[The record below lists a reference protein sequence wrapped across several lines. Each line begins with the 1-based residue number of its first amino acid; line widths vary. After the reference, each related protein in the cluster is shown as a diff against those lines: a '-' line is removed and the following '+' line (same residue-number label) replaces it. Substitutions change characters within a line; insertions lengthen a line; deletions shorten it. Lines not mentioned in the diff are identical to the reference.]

1 MKQTVGIA
9 LLGCGTVGGSVAE
22 RLLTGEGTLF
32 KRTGMHY
39 ELRGIA
45 VRDLAKQRPSSI
57 PAELFT
63 ADAGA
68 LVDDP
73 EVDVVIECIGGADA
87 GADVVER
94 ALARGR
100 HVVTANKDLIA
111 TQGPR
116 LHALAAS
123 RGAALRYEAAACGA
137 IPVVRALGESLAG
150 DEVLAI
156 AGVMNGTCTAILS
169 MMEDGRS
176 YEDALAE
183 AQRLGYAEAD
193 PTSDVEGYDAAHK
206 LALLLQLGFREAVV
220 SPRIP
225 RRGIASVSKRDIARA
240 RMRGFRIRLVAAAMR
255 DESGTYAE
263 VAPVLVPEDHPFART
278 RGPENV
284 VRVLAR
290 DAGPMLMSGL
300 GAGGAATAS
309 AVMGD
314 VVATLRS
321 IAEQQH
327 FAQRARLDG
336 FGVPQNIAPL
346 YGRFRAHAE
355 LSEYAVWDD
364 AFGAD
369 GDAAE
374 VHDRRAV

>member
-9 LLGCGTVGGSVAE
+9 LAGCGTVGASVAE
-22 RLLTGEGTLF
+22 RLLSGGPALF
-32 KRTGMHY
+32 ARTGVHY

-45 VRDLAKQRPSSI
+45 VRRRDKERPAEI
-57 PAELFT
+57 PAGLFT
-63 ADAGA
+63 LDVPR

-73 EVDVVIECIGGADA
+73 DVDVVIECIGGADA
-87 GADVVER
+87 GAELVER
-94 ALARGR
+94 ALAHGK

-116 LHALAAS
+116 LHALAGS
-123 RGAALRYEAAACGA
+123 RGVGLRYEAAACGA
-137 IPVVRALGESLAG
+137 IPIVRALGESLAG

-169 MMEDGRS
+169 MMEDGKS
-176 YEDALAE
+176 YQDALAE

-193 PTSDVEGYDAAHK
+193 PTSDVEGFDAAHK

-220 SPRIP
+220 SPRI
-225 RRGIASVSKRDIARA
+225 RRTGITAVTKRDIARA
-240 RMRGFRIRLVAAAMR
+240 KMRGYRIRLVAAAMR
-255 DESGTYAE
+255 GDAGTFAE
-263 VAPVLVPEDHPFART
+263 VAPILVPELHPFAQT

-284 VRVLAR
+284 VRVVAR

-321 IAEQQH
+321 IAEQRN
-327 FAQRARLDG
+327 FGQRARLDA
-336 FGVPQNIAPL
+336 VAAPAAL
-346 YGRFRAHAE
+346 QPLFERFARDPDLPDLPLWEDAMPSGQTLKRAAGR
-355 LSEYAVWDD
+355 L
-364 AFGAD
+364 G
-369 GDAAE
+369 
-374 VHDRRAV
+374 

>member
-1 MKQTVGIA
+1 M
-9 LLGCGTVGGSVAE
+9 
-22 RLLTGEGTLF
+22 
-32 KRTGMHY
+32 
-39 ELRGIA
+39 
-45 VRDLAKQRPSSI
+45 SS
-57 PAELFT
+57 
-63 ADAGA
+63 
-68 LVDDP
+68 
-73 EVDVVIECIGGADA
+73 
-87 GADVVER
+87 
-94 ALARGR
+94 
-100 HVVTANKDLIA
+100 TANKDLIA

-123 RGAALRYEAAACGA
+123 RGVALRYEAAACGA

-169 MMEDGRS
+169 MMEEGKS

-220 SPRIP
+220 SPRIH
-225 RRGIASVSKRDIARA
+225 RKGITGVTKRDIAHA
-240 RMRGFRIRLVAAAMR
+240 RMRGYRIRLVAAAMR
-255 DESGTYAE
+255 DESGFYAE
-263 VAPVLVPEDHPFART
+263 VAPVLVPENHPFAQT

-284 VRVLAR
+284 VRVVAR

-321 IAEQQH
+321 IAEQQNLS
-327 FAQRARLDG
+327 QRARIDA
-336 FGVPQNIAPL
+336 FGAPTPISPL
-346 YGRFRAHAE
+346 FERFEQSVE
-355 LSEYAVWDD
+355 LSEYRLWSDARFESTEEKELPGVAV
-364 AFGAD
+364 AG
-369 GDAAE
+369 
-374 VHDRRAV
+374 

>member
-1 MKQTVGIA
+1 MKQTVGLA
-9 LLGCGTVGGSVAE
+9 LVGCGTVGGSVAE
-22 RLLTGEGTLF
+22 RLLSGGATLF
-32 KRTGMHY
+32 ARTGVRY

-45 VRDLAKQRPSSI
+45 VRQPEKRRPASI

-63 ADAGA
+63 LDAAG

-123 RGAALRYEAAACGA
+123 RGVALRYEAAACGA

-150 DEVLAI
+150 DDVLAI

-169 MMEDGRS
+169 MMEDGKS
-176 YEDALAE
+176 YDDALAE

-193 PTSDVEGYDAAHK
+193 PTSDVEGFDAAHK

-220 SPRIP
+220 SPRIE
-225 RRGIASVSKRDIARA
+225 RTGITAVTKRDIAHA
-240 RMRGFRIRLVAAAMR
+240 TMRGYRIRLVAAAVR
-255 DESGTYAE
+255 GEAGTFAE
-263 VAPVLVPEDHPFART
+263 VAPVLVPERHAFAQT

-284 VRVLAR
+284 VRVVAR
-290 DAGPMLMSGL
+290 DAGAMLMSGL

-321 IAEQQH
+321 IAEQQN
-327 FAQRARLDG
+327 FGRRARLDAFAAPAALRPLFER
-336 FGVPQNIAPL
+336 FGRTPGLPD
-346 YGRFRAHAE
+346 FP
-355 LSEYAVWDD
+355 VWDD
-364 AFGAD
+364 AMPHGSAL
-369 GDAAE
+369 GRVAGE
-374 VHDRRAV
+374 RG

>member
-9 LLGCGTVGGSVAE
+9 LLGCGTVGGSVAD
-22 RLLTGEGTLF
+22 RLLSGGPTLF
-32 KRTGMHY
+32 ARTGMHY

-45 VRDLAKQRPSSI
+45 VRQREKARPASI

-63 ADAGA
+63 LDAA
-68 LVDDP
+68 RLVDDP
-73 EVDVVIECIGGADA
+73 EVDIVIECIGGADA

-94 ALARGR
+94 ALARGK

-123 RGAALRYEAAACGA
+123 RGVALRYEAAACGA

-169 MMEDGRS
+169 MMEDGKS

-193 PTSDVEGYDAAHK
+193 PTSDVEGLDAAHK

-220 SPRIP
+220 SPRIK
-225 RRGIASVSKRDIARA
+225 RTGITAVTKRDIAHA
-240 RMRGFRIRLVAAAMR
+240 KMRGYRIRLVAAAMR
-255 DESGTYAE
+255 GDAGTFAE
-263 VAPVLVPEDHPFART
+263 VAPVLVPESHAFAQT

-284 VRVLAR
+284 VRVVAR
-290 DAGPMLMSGL
+290 DAGPMMMSGL

-321 IAEQQH
+321 IVEQQN
-327 FAQRARLDG
+327 FGQRARLDA
-336 FGVPQNIAPL
+336 FAAPEAL
-346 YGRFRAHAE
+346 QPLFERFARNPDLPDFPLWEDSMPTISA
-355 LSEYAVWDD
+355 LDYA
-364 AFGAD
+364 ARKLG
-369 GDAAE
+369 
-374 VHDRRAV
+374 

>member
-22 RLLTGEGTLF
+22 RLLSGGPTLF
-32 KRTGMHY
+32 ARTGMHY

-45 VRDLAKQRPSSI
+45 IRQREKARPSVI
-57 PAELFT
+57 PSELFT
-63 ADAGA
+63 LDAA
-68 LVDDP
+68 RLVDDP
-73 EVDVVIECIGGADA
+73 EVDVVIECIGGADT

-94 ALARGR
+94 ALARGK

-123 RGAALRYEAAACGA
+123 RGVALRYEAAACGA

-169 MMEDGRS
+169 MMEDGKS

-193 PTSDVEGYDAAHK
+193 PTSDVEGFDAAHK

-220 SPRIP
+220 SPRIK
-225 RRGIASVSKRDIARA
+225 RTGITGVTKRDIAHA
-240 RMRGFRIRLVAAAMR
+240 KMRGYRIRLVAAAMR
-255 DESGTYAE
+255 SDAGTFAE
-263 VAPVLVPEDHPFART
+263 VAPVLVPELHAFAQT

-284 VRVLAR
+284 VRVVAR

-321 IAEQQH
+321 IAEQQNL
-327 FAQRARLDG
+327 AQRARLDA
-336 FGVPQNIAPL
+336 FAAPEAL
-346 YGRFRAHAE
+346 QPLFERFARNPDLPDFPLWEDSLPTSRA
-355 LSEYAVWDD
+355 LDYA
-364 AFGAD
+364 ARKLG
-369 GDAAE
+369 
-374 VHDRRAV
+374 

>member
-1 MKQTVGIA
+1 MKRTVGIA
-9 LLGCGTVGGSVAE
+9 LLGCGTVGASVAE
-22 RLLTGEGTLF
+22 RLLAGDAMLF
-32 KRTGMHY
+32 DRTGMHY
-39 ELRGIA
+39 ELHGIA
-45 VRDLAKQRPSSI
+45 VRAAGKVRPASV
-57 PAELFT
+57 PAQLFT
-63 ADAGA
+63 LDAA
-68 LVDDP
+68 RLVDDP
-73 EVDVVIECIGGADA
+73 DVDVVIECIGGADA

-94 ALARGR
+94 ALARGK

-123 RGAALRYEAAACGA
+123 RGVALRYEAAACGA

-169 MMEDGRS
+169 MMEEGCG

-220 SPRIP
+220 SPRIA
-225 RRGIASVSKRDIARA
+225 RTGIAGVAKRDIAHA
-240 RMRGFRIRLVAAAMR
+240 RMRGYRIRLVAAAAR
-255 DESGTYAE
+255 DRDGTFAE
-263 VAPVLVPEDHPFART
+263 VAPVLVPESHPFART

-284 VRVLAR
+284 VRVVAR

-321 IAEQQH
+321 IAEQQN
-327 FAQRARLDG
+327 FGLRARLDAFAAPG
-336 FGVPQNIAPL
+336 EIRPFFDRFARDTDLPAYPLWQDDVPKARSPRRN
-346 YGRFRAHAE
+346 
-355 LSEYAVWDD
+355 AVS
-364 AFGAD
+364 GC
-369 GDAAE
+369 
-374 VHDRRAV
+374 